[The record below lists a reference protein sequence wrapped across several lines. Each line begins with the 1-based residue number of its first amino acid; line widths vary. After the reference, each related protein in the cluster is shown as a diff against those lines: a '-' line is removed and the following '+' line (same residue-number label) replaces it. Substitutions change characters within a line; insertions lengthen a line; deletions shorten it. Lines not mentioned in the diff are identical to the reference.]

1 MNGNTGNI
9 SKENKLNSY
18 ELKTGT
24 KETVKK
30 KMGTGGKSMS
40 RIRKEI
46 DVNNVQLDTADRYS
60 GKKNG
65 G

>member
-18 ELKTGT
+18 VLKTGT
-24 KETVKK
+24 K
-30 KMGTGGKSMS
+30 GTERGRKWEQGKSMS